1 MLQKVSKSAEEMK
14 IATNWWEDDSKMASF
29 LSPTENASEH
39 GDTFDNF
46 VQSLS
51 EMFGAIG
58 CNFSFCTEYDQDVDD
73 RIGDEIEVN
82 TEHSELE
89 DDITLDLNSSF
100 VNTSTVSD
108 GVSRIPGR
116 RSIGGKR

>member
-1 MLQKVSKSAEEMK
+1 MIVRWHLYCRQQRMRM
-14 IATNWWEDDSKMASF
+14 I
-29 LSPTENASEH
+29 TETSSSH
-39 GDTFDNF
+39 GLKCLE
-46 VQSLS
+46 QS
-51 EMFGAIG
+51 GAIIAYAL
-58 CNFSFCTEYDQDVDD
+58 NTTKTSTD